1 MENPKNCWECAKNRS
16 CKSYYRGSM
25 CTEVKD
31 SDYNKFKEARERAAR
46 EVKRE

>member
-1 MENPKNCWECAKNRS
+1 MTNPKNCRECVKTNS

-31 SDYNKFKEARERAAR
+31 SDYNRTKEAREKIAQ